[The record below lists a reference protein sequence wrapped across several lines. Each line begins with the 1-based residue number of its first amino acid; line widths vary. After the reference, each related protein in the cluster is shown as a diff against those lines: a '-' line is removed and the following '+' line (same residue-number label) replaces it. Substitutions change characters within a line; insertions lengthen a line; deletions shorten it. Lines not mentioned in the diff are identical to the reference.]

1 MSVFSLQ
8 LQNNIQP
15 ISASN
20 ENKLKYGE
28 VITPLGF
35 AEQIL
40 DLLPKN
46 IFQNPDLK
54 WLDPCVGTG
63 NFCVVLYKKLF
74 QNLSAKIK
82 EPKKRHQHIIENMI
96 YMVELN
102 EEHLPG
108 LYELFGEKSNI
119 AFMDYLELTNQK
131 FDIIIGNPPFNVDG
145 AKKVPTNKKSSKK
158 NDGKAIWMNFVEN
171 SIYNLNDNGY
181 LAMITPSLWMKRD
194 HALFPKMRTWGEI
207 IKLHSLT
214 NTETNRIFL
223 KQAQTPT
230 CYFALHKNSKNK
242 IKTYDNCKKDY
253 LLCDINLSIPLQNPG
268 IISKM
273 LRCVSKVGSI
283 PVIKTSMR
291 PDYKGFTVT
300 SRFDKEHTFKN
311 ISTCILNG
319 LQPELVINYTNKPC
333 HYNGKKKLV
342 LAHKMYG
349 FPFYDKK
356 GEYGISNRDNYVIL
370 GYSDEE
376 FEQLKQ
382 FLSTNLALLIFE
394 TTRYRMKYLEK
405 YAFEYIPDITKLNDF
420 PEIITNKTI
429 NDYFKLDEM
438 ERHEVAHITNK
449 KYKLIN

>member
-8 LQNNIQP
+8 LQNNTNP
-15 ISASN
+15 IPASN

-28 VITPLGF
+28 VITPLDF
-35 AEQIL
+35 AEKIL
-40 DLLPKN
+40 DLLPKKV
-46 IFQNPDLK
+46 FQNPNLK

-63 NFCVVLYKKLF
+63 NFCMVLYKKLF

-82 EPKKRHQHIIENMI
+82 EPKKRHRHIIQNMI

-102 EEHLPG
+102 EEHLSG
-108 LYELFGEKSNI
+108 LYDLFGENANI
-119 AFMDYLELTNQK
+119 TCMDYLELTNQK

-145 AKKVPTNKKSSKK
+145 AKKVPTNKNSSKK

-181 LAMITPSLWMKRD
+181 LAMITPSIWMKQD
-194 HALFPKMRTWGEI
+194 HALFSKMKKWGEI

-214 NTETNRIFL
+214 NTETNHIFL

-230 CYFALHKNSKNK
+230 CYFVLHKNNKIK

-253 LLCDINLSIPLQNPG
+253 LLCDINLSIPLKYPG
-268 IISKM
+268 IISKI
-273 LRCVSKVGSI
+273 LTYVSKVGNI

-291 PDYKGFTVT
+291 PDYKGLTVT
-300 SRFDKEHTFKN
+300 SRCDKEHTFKN
-311 ISTCILNG
+311 ISTCVLNG
-319 LQPELVINYTNKPC
+319 LQPELVVNYSNKPC
-333 HYNGKKKLV
+333 HYSGKKKLV

-349 FPFYDKK
+349 FPFYDQK
-356 GEYGISNRDNYVIL
+356 GEYGISNRDNYVLL
-370 GYSDEE
+370 GYSDKE

-382 FLSTNLALLIFE
+382 FLSTKLALLIFE
-394 TTRYRMKYLEK
+394 TTRYRMKYLER

-420 PEIITNKTI
+420 PEIITNETV
-429 NDYFKLDEM
+429 NNYFKLDKM
-438 ERHEVAHITNK
+438 ERNEVAHITNRE
-449 KYKLIN
+449 YNLIN